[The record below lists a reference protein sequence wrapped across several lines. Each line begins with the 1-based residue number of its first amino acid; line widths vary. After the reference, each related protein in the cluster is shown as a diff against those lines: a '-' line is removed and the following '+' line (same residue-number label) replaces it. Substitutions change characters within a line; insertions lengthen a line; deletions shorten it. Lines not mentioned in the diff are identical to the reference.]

1 MGLQRY
7 ILFLCKQIFCKKN
20 IRINFMTHKSGFVN
34 IIGNPNVGK
43 STLMNELVG
52 ERLSIITSKAQ
63 TTRHRILGIVN
74 GEDYQIV
81 YSDTPGVLNPLYKLQ
96 ESMMNFVNI
105 ALVDADVML
114 FMTDVY
120 EEGVAN
126 EEVLKKVQNAKVPV
140 LLLIN
145 KIDDVSEEKVEER
158 KIFWKGIIPNAE
170 IVALSAKKKINVD
183 LVIKKIIELI
193 PPGEPFYP
201 KDQLTD
207 KSERFF
213 SSEIIREKIFLNY
226 KKEVPYSCEVSIDS
240 FKEEETIVKM
250 RAIIT
255 VARDSQK
262 GILIGHQGAALKKV
276 GIEARKELEAFFQK
290 QVHVELFVKVNKD
303 WKDNPLQLKRFGYFE

>member
-1 MGLQRY
+1 
-7 ILFLCKQIFCKKN
+7 
-20 IRINFMTHKSGFVN
+20 MTHKSGFVN

-126 EEVLKKVQNAKVPV
+126 EDVLKKVQDAKVPV

-145 KIDDVSEEKVEER
+145 KIDDVTAEKVEER
-158 KIFWKGIIPNAE
+158 KLFWKEIIPNAE
-170 IVALSAKKKINVD
+170 IVALSAKKKTNVD
-183 LVIKKIIELI
+183 LVINKIIELL

-276 GIEARKELEAFFQK
+276 GIEARKELEVFFQK